1 MAFLLEKRDYS
12 SSAIWIITEKGDII
26 YWKEINDE
34 LPTIKH
40 FSKGSLIYLDKMEL
54 VPAQGNGL
62 IKQAKSSKYVLI
74 YNRQTKTFDSY
85 YQYTA
90 GDIRSAKQELE
101 GEESESTDTS
111 VNESSH

>member
-1 MAFLLEKRDYS
+1 
-12 SSAIWIITEKGDII
+12 
-26 YWKEINDE
+26 
-34 LPTIKH
+34 
-40 FSKGSLIYLDKMEL
+40 MEL